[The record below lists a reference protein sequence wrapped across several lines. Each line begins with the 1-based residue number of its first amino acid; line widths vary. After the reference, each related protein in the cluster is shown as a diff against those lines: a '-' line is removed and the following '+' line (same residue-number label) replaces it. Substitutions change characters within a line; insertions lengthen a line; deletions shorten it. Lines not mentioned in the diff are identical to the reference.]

1 MDNRQFSE
9 GSMGTLRQING
20 WHIYDRRDSPSQ
32 TLWFSPKLDP
42 PFSPF
47 DHPQLPHRWRWIQL
61 DSDGSVPPFRRL
73 AECSPGEVDVLLGF
87 IVYLCFFLNM
97 TSWHWRHIPCMY
109 GCMHACMHACV
120 YIPWYNHINIYICV
134 NIYVYIQYTC
144 IHPAESS
151 WPSPSPSSTCLF
163 FQGHPPLGWYLDC
176 MDGWCPERS
185 NPRAGVH
192 QWEAGDA
199 AVVTNLFRLI
209 GSTVFC

>member
-1 MDNRQFSE
+1 MVFPQVGSPVLPVWPSSTPTPLKMDPTRLRRICSTISE
-9 GSMGTLRQING
+9 ACRVFTWWSWCLVGVYRLSLFFFKHDIMTLETYSMYV
-20 WHIYDRRDSPSQ
+20 W
-32 TLWFSPKLDP
+32 
-42 PFSPF
+42 
-47 DHPQLPHRWRWIQL
+47 
-61 DSDGSVPPFRRL
+61 
-73 AECSPGEVDVLLGF
+73 
-87 IVYLCFFLNM
+87 
-97 TSWHWRHIPCMY
+97 MY
-109 GCMHACMHACV
+109 ACMHACMHACV